1 MNKKFIV
8 FLSSRKSWTL
18 PYIIFSAIFVVIPLV
33 LIVVYAFTDDNGH
46 LTLANFQKFF
56 EHPEAINTFVYSI
69 GIAIITTLICILLGY
84 PAAWILSNSKLNR
97 SKTMVVLFIL
107 QGFQQTHPL
116 PEPDNNR
123 QSTATGEG
131 IADALDAIYFDVSIM
146 GVQDATAEQLASD
159 FGVDT
164 SCLSAVYGRY
174 TDGRFGIADVIL
186 VVPKPGQEAAA
197 RDLLVTI
204 RTSRAGLFANYDIY
218 GASELAENG
227 VIYTLGDYYVLLMI
241 NDTDH
246 VRELLEQYIPT

>member
-69 GIAIITTLICILLGY
+69 GIGIITTLICILLGY

-146 GVQDATAEQLASD
+146 GVQDATAERLASD

-186 VVPKPGQEAAA
+186 VVPKPGQEASA

>member
-146 GVQDATAEQLASD
+146 GVQDATAERLASD

-186 VVPKPGQEAAA
+186 VVPKPGQEASA

>member
-1 MNKKFIV
+1 M
-8 FLSSRKSWTL
+8 RKL
-18 PYIIFSAIFVVIPLV
+18 I
-33 LIVVYAFTDDNGH
+33 IVVA
-46 LTLANFQKFF
+46 
-56 EHPEAINTFVYSI
+56 S
-69 GIAIITTLICILLGY
+69 LLV
-84 PAAWILSNSKLNR
+84 
-97 SKTMVVLFIL
+97 VVLFIL

-146 GVQDATAEQLASD
+146 GVQDATAERLASD

-218 GASELAENG
+218 GASELAEIG

-246 VRELLEQYIPT
+246 VRELLEQYIPA

>member
-1 MNKKFIV
+1 M
-8 FLSSRKSWTL
+8 RKL
-18 PYIIFSAIFVVIPLV
+18 I
-33 LIVVYAFTDDNGH
+33 IVVA
-46 LTLANFQKFF
+46 
-56 EHPEAINTFVYSI
+56 S
-69 GIAIITTLICILLGY
+69 LLV
-84 PAAWILSNSKLNR
+84 
-97 SKTMVVLFIL
+97 VVLFIL

-123 QSTATGEG
+123 QSTATGER
-131 IADALDAIYFDVSIM
+131 
-146 GVQDATAEQLASD
+146 LASD

-186 VVPKPGQEAAA
+186 VVPKPGQEASV

>member
-1 MNKKFIV
+1 M
-8 FLSSRKSWTL
+8 RKL
-18 PYIIFSAIFVVIPLV
+18 I
-33 LIVVYAFTDDNGH
+33 IVVA
-46 LTLANFQKFF
+46 
-56 EHPEAINTFVYSI
+56 S
-69 GIAIITTLICILLGY
+69 LLV
-84 PAAWILSNSKLNR
+84 
-97 SKTMVVLFIL
+97 VVLFIL

-131 IADALDAIYFDVSIM
+131 IADALD
-146 GVQDATAEQLASD
+146 VQDATAERLASD

-186 VVPKPGQEAAA
+186 VVPKPGQEASA